1 LQELKEANSHFGR
14 KGDIPEDELTHLRNG
29 EQAFMAIRPKLIG
42 AGYKTLDS
50 IPRIQKASGVRFYCP
65 PSKGKGVDK
74 KTQEIVTNWIQ
85 KLHKFPARLYA
96 LDMKEAQA
104 QRYPGVEQLRG
115 MKTTQLADK
124 YIVER
129 NRIRNQYVL
138 LKSIGE
144 EGIQH

>member
-1 LQELKEANSHFGR
+1 MQELKEANPHFGR
-14 KGDIPEDELTHLRNG
+14 KADIPEDELTHLRNG

-42 AGYKTLDS
+42 ARYKTLDS

-65 PSKGKGVDK
+65 PSKGVDK
-74 KTQEIVTNWIQ
+74 KTQETVTNWIQ
-85 KLHKFPARLYA
+85 NLHKFPARLYA

-104 QRYPGVEQLRG
+104 QRYPKVEQLRG

-124 YIVER
+124 YIVKR
-129 NRIRNQYVL
+129 KRIRNQYVL